1 MVGRPHNHGGAKNT
15 GKEKITV
22 FQNLKPSIPSNSF
35 RDQGRRYS
43 GEDTAQ
49 FGADILPNIN
59 VIAKRDL
66 LSLDI
71 SLRVERGKEGQWTVV
86 SSFIKDVGSNQISH
100 GIRPNTFKGRN
111 MYAQN

>member
-1 MVGRPHNHGGAKNT
+1 MIKAGVILGKIRHN
-15 GKEKITV
+15 
-22 FQNLKPSIPSNSF
+22 
-35 RDQGRRYS
+35 S
-43 GEDTAQ
+43 GL
-49 FGADILPNIN
+49 ILSNIN

-66 LSLDI
+66 LTLDFSLHM
-71 SLRVERGKEGQWTVV
+71 ERGKTGQWAVV